1 MVQFQPCN
9 PRPLGKVEQSRHV
22 LRNKKFFDMVIQT
35 RSAKKLG
42 KSPKLGN
49 LPNYMKCLNNEK
61 REELRWYPP
70 FEVYFGRKNNK
81 LVDCSL
87 LENQGSPEVR
97 KILKSTENDFNRFKR
112 LRSKSRKRALIIK
125 KFIGSL

>member
-1 MVQFQPCN
+1 
-9 PRPLGKVEQSRHV
+9 
-22 LRNKKFFDMVIQT
+22 MVIQT
-35 RSAKKLG
+35 RSPKKLG

-61 REELRWYPP
+61 REELGWYPP
-70 FEVYFGRKNNK
+70 FEVYFRRKNNE

-87 LENQGSPEVR
+87 LENQVSPEVR

-112 LRSKSRKRALIIK
+112 LRSKTRKRALIIK

>member
-1 MVQFQPCN
+1 MVPFQPCN

-49 LPNYMKCLNNEK
+49 LPNYIKCLNNEK
-61 REELRWYPP
+61 HEELGWYLP
-70 FEVYFGRKNNK
+70 FEVYFGRKNNE
-81 LVDCSL
+81 LVDSSL

-97 KILKSTENDFNRFKR
+97 KILKSTENDFSRFKR
-112 LRSKSRKRALIIK
+112 LRSKTRKRALIIK
-125 KFIGSL
+125 KFFGSL